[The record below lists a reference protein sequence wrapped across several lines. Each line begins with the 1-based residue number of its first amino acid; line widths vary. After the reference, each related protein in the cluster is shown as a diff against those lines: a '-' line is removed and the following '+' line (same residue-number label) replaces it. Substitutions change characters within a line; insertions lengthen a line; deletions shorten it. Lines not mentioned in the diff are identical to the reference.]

1 MGIELPAELADVAS
15 RAGVQWPQAD
25 EDAMRASA
33 TAWRDTGDKIKT
45 LSTDTD
51 GSAGRAMESMKGATG
66 DAARGHW
73 AKMVAPDGQFNQAA
87 RGCHAAAD
95 RLDHAA
101 QQVGQA
107 KVEIV
112 RELVTLAKN
121 NDAANQAAS
130 AGHPTALLGLD
141 TAVRGTAANVAN
153 LSNTLSSA
161 VRLDSGVDMGQASPP
176 VNTSPGAHGPGGGSP
191 GGLLAPVAQVVA
203 PVTQVVAPVVAPV
216 TDTVAPVVAP
226 VADAVRPVAQV
237 AAPVVAPVA
246 DAVPGVHPVVDPVVG
261 KPDHAPGA
269 DGRGPD
275 SAPGRDQG
283 GIVPQVV
290 DKLGAAVQPVV
301 DAVPGVG
308 DGPSRGHG
316 DTNILPSVVDR
327 LGDAGPVGDAVPGVG
342 EGRQSLSGTLIPPVA
357 EGTTAAS
364 AAALLDRPLLT
375 PEAAPAA
382 GPQAPAAATPQA
394 PAAQGGPGLNAP
406 SLGNAPTMGG
416 PAAAPAAAAGAVGGV
431 VGQAQGSAAQA
442 GQAAQQATGRAA
454 DAAAKTADQA
464 KQAVPG
470 TGSGGPSSGTPG
482 AKTDAKA
489 AAAGAHV
496 DAKLG
501 DGQPGAGKGAVVD
514 AKGAVAHAAAGIDGS
529 GGKTDAKGVGA
540 NAAAQGSAVT
550 DPKVDPKAD
559 PKADLKA
566 DGAGAHRSTA
576 EFGVVAQDL
585 GAASPLSHLIP
596 TDHERQ
602 EAIAAALGNPVQQVQ
617 SASALGTWFLA
628 LVYPLGQVPK
638 LSRRPV
644 RQLPPPPE
652 EVDFAAGQRFAP
664 QDHPE
669 SGLVDTSFADRPEQ
683 TEGLAQE
690 HPAVQALLDGYDP
703 LGGAH
708 EHDWE
713 RRFLVRAE
721 PVEYAWPPA
730 ELFPEGGYEE
740 GRPEVLDEGAVLDR
754 FGSAEG
760 RVLSQAGTPFAQR
773 SLPPHALDEGYH
785 QYKVL
790 RALPVWRTV
799 SAPWFGQPGGGARYR
814 TTYPVADL
822 VALGY
827 LMEITA

>member
-33 TAWRDTGDKIKT
+33 TAWRETGDKIKT
-45 LSTDTD
+45 LSSDSD

-73 AKMVAPDGQFNQAA
+73 AKLVAPDGQFNQAA
-87 RGCHAAAD
+87 RGCHSAAD

-161 VRLDSGVDMGQASPP
+161 IRLDSGVDMGHASPP

-191 GGLLAPVAQVVA
+191 GGLLDVVAPVAQVVA
-203 PVTQVVAPVVAPV
+203 PVTQAVAPVVAPV
-216 TDTVAPVVAP
+216 TDAVAPVAAP
-226 VADAVRPVAQV
+226 VADAVRPVTQV
-237 AAPVVAPVA
+237 VAPVVAPVA
-246 DAVPGVHPVVDPVVG
+246 DAVPGVQPVVDTVAG

-269 DGRGPD
+269 DG
-275 SAPGRDQG
+275 APGRDQG

-290 DKLGAAVQPVV
+290 DKVGAAVPGVQPVV

-308 DGPSRGHG
+308 DGPPSRGQG

-327 LGDAGPVGDAVPGVG
+327 LGDAAPVGD
-342 EGRQSLSGTLIPPVA
+342 GRQSVSGTLLPPVA

-382 GPQAPAAATPQA
+382 GTQAPAAATPQA
-394 PAAQGGPGLNAP
+394 PGGQASPGLNAP
-406 SLGNAPTMGG
+406 SLGNAPTIGG
-416 PAAAPAAAAGAVGGV
+416 PAAAPAAGAVGGV
-431 VGQAQGSAAQA
+431 VGQAQGVASQT

-464 KQAVPG
+464 KQAVSG
-470 TGSGGPSSGTPG
+470 TGSGSGQPG
-482 AKTDAKA
+482 AAKTDAKA
-489 AAAGAHV
+489 GAHV
-496 DAKLG
+496 DTKLG
-501 DGQPGAGKGAVVD
+501 DGQPGT
-514 AKGAVAHAAAGIDGS
+514 AKGAASAGIDGS
-529 GGKTDAKGVGA
+529 GAQAKTDAKGVNAGGQS
-540 NAAAQGSAVT
+540 AAAQGSAGAAA
-550 DPKVDPKAD
+550 DGKAGASADGKADPKAD
-559 PKADLKA
+559 PKDPKAAADPKA
-566 DGAGAHRSTA
+566 DGAGAHRSAA

-585 GAASPLSHLIP
+585 GAAPPLSSHLIP

-628 LVYPLGQVPK
+628 LVYPLGQVPR
-638 LSRRPV
+638 LSRKPV
-644 RQLPPPPE
+644 RQLPPPAE
-652 EVDFAAGQRFAP
+652 EVDFAAGQRFEP

-683 TEGLAQE
+683 TEGLAQD
-690 HPAVQALLDGYDP
+690 HPTVQALLDGYDP

-713 RRFLVRAE
+713 RRFLVREE

-790 RALPVWRTV
+790 RALPVWRTI